1 VVVVTEVDSA
11 IHNDGVDDGEEEEDR
26 WWGGDLHPNVKFALW

>member
-1 VVVVTEVDSA
+1 MLTLAIVKESILVVVVTEVDSA

-26 WWGGDLHPNVKFALW
+26 